1 MIISGGFNI
10 FPADIESVVSQH
22 PGVLDVCVVGAA
34 HPLWGESPVAAVIA
48 RPGAALEAQELKDW
62 ANARLAKT
70 QRLAA
75 VMLRDDFPRNAMGK
89 VVKPDLRRE
98 YADLLMKQPV

>member
-1 MIISGGFNI
+1 MICQEGRCS
-10 FPADIESVVSQH
+10 SRS
-22 PGVLDVCVVGAA
+22 
-34 HPLWGESPVAAVIA
+34 
-48 RPGAALEAQELKDW
+48 GAALEARDLKEW

-75 VMLRDDFPRNAMGK
+75 LMLRDDFPRNAMGK

-98 YADLLMKQPV
+98 YAELLMKQPA